1 MPGGDFRAAVFP
13 ERGRWGAPP
22 GTYMVEADEALIE
35 GLSFLAF
42 RRVGTTVY
50 LPLPHGGPGSIQAVR
65 VDPQNSKGLWR

>member
-1 MPGGDFRAAVFP
+1 
-13 ERGRWGAPP
+13 
-22 GTYMVEADEALIE
+22 MVEADEALIE

-42 RRVGTTVY
+42 RRVRTTVY